1 MDVVCVGECIV
12 DLIPLGESVY
22 KACFGGAPMNTAI
35 ACSRLGL
42 KVGAITCIGNDRLG
56 DFLLETLKANMI
68 DVSRIRRLNLRT
80 TISIVS
86 KQRMGEVDYI
96 FYRKPWSLSSDTEYY
111 LSSEDVE
118 YLRGARLLH
127 TSGFAFS
134 QKPARDEYQK
144 LIREAK
150 KIGLAIS
157 LDPTFRI
164 DVWPNL
170 AEAYEVYRELFHV
183 ADIVLST
190 YRELRILLGI
200 DSIRGILDLCSK
212 YGWRILGI
220 KMGAKGSILYMDGAT
235 SSLESFKIKVADTV
249 GAGDAW
255 NAAIIYGIIKGLA
268 IDEVILLANAV
279 AAMKCMRVGAVE
291 GLPTLEDVK
300 RFIESRSDSRPK
312 PLRLEELDL
321 DPED

>member
-170 AEAYEVYRELFHV
+170 SEAYEVYRELFHV